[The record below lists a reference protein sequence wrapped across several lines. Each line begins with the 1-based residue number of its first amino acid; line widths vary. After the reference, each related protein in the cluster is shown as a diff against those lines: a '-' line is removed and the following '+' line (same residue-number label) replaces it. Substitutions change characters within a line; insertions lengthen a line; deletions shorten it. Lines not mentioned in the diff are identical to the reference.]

1 MTFLCQNWLFSNRK
15 FCSFILRLLKTFWFG
30 RFSLPF
36 LFKVA
41 ISVVRFSNLW
51 FSDSFASKYCHW
63 NGRKVCWFQ
72 TEIFWRKKILLL
84 QSCKILC
91 TYIPTFF
98 CLEILLLERK
108 KRVLIPNWKF
118 WHKKVS
124 ESKVAK
130 SAITSGY
137 SDLEVEWK
145 RKASI
150 SNWRFKKVAISKV
163 DKIM

>member
-1 MTFLCQNWLFSNRK
+1 MDA
-15 FCSFILRLLKTFWFG
+15 
-30 RFSLPF
+30 F
-36 LFKVA
+36 LFHSFSRSLSPLYLATFNLATLLRQNIVIGMAEKCVDFKLNFFDVKKFSYSKVA
-41 ISVVRFSNLW
+41 KSSVLIYRPFFG
-51 FSDSFASKYCHW
+51 FSD
-63 NGRKVCWFQ
+63 
-72 TEIFWRKKILLL
+72 
-84 QSCKILC
+84 
-91 TYIPTFF
+91 FF
-98 CLEILLLERK
+98 CVEILLLERK

-150 SNWRFKKVAISKV
+150 SNWHLKKVAISKV